1 MDKFKKEK
9 IMKYFKH
16 EEFDSSDEPGSGL
29 KMDKEILYMLDAV
42 RKEYGKPIKINSGY
56 RTVARNKKIGGVPD
70 SSHLKGLAA
79 DISCKN
85 SKDRFTLLGLLID
98 AGFKRIGVASSFIHV
113 DIDKTKS
120 QDLIWV
126 Y

>member
-1 MDKFKKEK
+1 
-9 IMKYFKH
+9 MKYFKH
-16 EEFDSSDEPGSGL
+16 EEFDSPDKPGSGL
-29 KMDKEILYMLDAV
+29 NMHEEILHMLDAV
-42 RKEYGKPIKINSGY
+42 RKQFGKPIKINSGY
-56 RTVARNKKIGGVPD
+56 RTEARNQKIGGVPN

-79 DISCKN
+79 DISCEN
-85 SKDRFTLLGLLID
+85 SKDRFTLLGLLVK

>member
-1 MDKFKKEK
+1 
-9 IMKYFKH
+9 MKYFKLS
-16 EEFDSSDEPGSGL
+16 EFDSPDILGSG
-29 KMDKEILYMLDAV
+29 KNMNEEFLYMLDAA
-42 RKEYGKPIKINSGY
+42 RKIYGKPMRVNSGY
-56 RTVARNKKIGGVPD
+56 RSKEHNKKVGGVSS

-85 SKDRFTLLGLLID
+85 SSDRFEMLQAFIK

-113 DIDKTKS
+113 DNDKNKS
-120 QDLIWV
+120 QNVIWT